1 MNHQPKSAKL
11 QLNLELRQPAPTEV
25 PAGKERELAL
35 ALAEL
40 LLTAAEE
47 LAHPAVQAETG
58 GDHESK
64 VNS

>member
-1 MNHQPKSAKL
+1 MNLA
-11 QLNLELRQPAPTEV
+11 LRQPAPAEV

-40 LLTAAEE
+40 LLTAADEV
-47 LAHPAVQAETG
+47 AQVPAQAEEG
-58 GDHESK
+58 GNNESK

>member
-11 QLNLELRQPAPTEV
+11 QLNLDLRQPVPTEV
-25 PAGKERELAL
+25 PVGKEKELAL

-40 LLTAAEE
+40 LLTAANE
-47 LAHPAVQAETG
+47 LVHAAAQAETG